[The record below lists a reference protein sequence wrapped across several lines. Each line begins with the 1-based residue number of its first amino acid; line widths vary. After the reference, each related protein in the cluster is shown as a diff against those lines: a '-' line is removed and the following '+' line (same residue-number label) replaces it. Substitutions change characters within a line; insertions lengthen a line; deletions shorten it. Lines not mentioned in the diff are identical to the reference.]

1 VNRFFRIVRAVC
13 LAAAVVVFDFA
24 SSSGWLAAQEKDEL
38 LNLVVGLLNDDDRDM
53 RAIGLE
59 QVRTELKGEAATR
72 QLLTLLPKLKPEAQ
86 VALIRALGE
95 RGDAAA
101 CPSMVDLVND
111 ESREAAVQAA
121 AIEAIGALGSEAELP
136 MLVELLAHS
145 TPEFRTAS
153 RSALVRLR
161 GRETLPEMSAAMMKS
176 PTPVRITLIE
186 ILMERRAF
194 EAMPDILT
202 AAVDNDAAVRLAA
215 MRALGQIGTP
225 DQLGGMVAGVF
236 KAEPG
241 KEREAAEKAIM
252 FVCQRMENIDNRAAP
267 LLQAMESLAATDQLT
282 LLSTL
287 GRVGGAKAL
296 AVIEDRISSK
306 DTKEHEMGI
315 RALCNWPDAGIASR
329 LLELI
334 ESEPRPE
341 YRSMVLNALIR
352 VAPLPDDR
360 SSEARLEL
368 LQKAMKLCSKDSER
382 NLILKRAP
390 AIRSVEALR
399 YVLGFFDKP
408 ALAVQAHEAV
418 VELAHHRNLREP
430 NKDEFSAALDKV
442 LAASKDEIVLDRAR
456 RYKNG
461 QTWVRK
467 SSGD

>member
-1 VNRFFRIVRAVC
+1 MNPLSPFVRIVC
-13 LAAAVVVFDFA
+13 LAAAVVAFELA
-24 SSSGWLAAQEKDEL
+24 SCSSWLAAQENDEL
-38 LNLVVGLLNDDDRDM
+38 LNLVVDLLNDEDKDM

-59 QVRTELKGEAATR
+59 QVRTQLKGEAATR

-86 VALIRALGE
+86 VALIGALGD
-95 RGDAAA
+95 RGDDSA
-101 CPSMVDLVND
+101 CSSMVELVKD
-111 ESREAAVQAA
+111 KSRDAAVQAA
-121 AIEAIGALGSEAELP
+121 AIQAIGALGSEAELP
-136 MLVELLAHS
+136 LLVDLLAHS
-145 TPEFRTAS
+145 NPEFRTAS
-153 RSALVRLR
+153 RSALVQLS
-161 GRETLPEMSAAMMKS
+161 GRETLREMSAAMMKS
-176 PTPVRITLIE
+176 ATPVRITLME
-186 ILMERRAF
+186 ILVERRAF
-194 EAMPDILT
+194 EAMPDLLS
-202 AAVDNDAAVRLAA
+202 AAIENDAAVRIAA
-215 MRALGQIGTP
+215 MKALGQIGTP
-225 DQLGGMVAGVF
+225 DQLAGMVAGVL
-236 KAEPG
+236 KSEAG

-252 FVCQRMENIDNRAAP
+252 FVCQRLEGVDDRSVP
-267 LLQAMESLAATDQLT
+267 LLQAMESLPATDQLS

-287 GRVGGAKAL
+287 GRVGGARAL

-306 DTKEHEMGI
+306 DSREHELGI

-334 ESEPRPE
+334 ASEQRPE

-352 VAPLPDDR
+352 VAPLPDSR
-360 SSEARLEL
+360 TPEARLEL
-368 LQKAMKLCSKDSER
+368 LQKAMQLCTKDSER

-390 AIRSVEALR
+390 AIRSVETLR

-430 NKDEFSAALDKV
+430 NKDEFSDALDKV